1 MKDFWKKLSDQ
12 AFFKKLVCRETWKK
26 LLVWQKPQ
34 KITAA
39 IAGGVLVLILA
50 LVLSTNFAAGNT
62 VEAIRTCNFT
72 DAAIQYAEM
81 NGVLRWLSAGKIERE
96 LNDILPKTDYEL
108 AAPQME
114 ELNKLADLSRV
125 EEDSE
130 AMLVLRY
137 WNALKDG
144 DYAAAKT
151 LFEQMDGE
159 TAAMQTTSGA
169 DALTTYV
176 MSHSYLSREE
186 NELVSSAAIQN
197 YSDCE
202 AFLQLL
208 GEKNFDAQLLPQIKL
223 MLKLGDYVKYNPIYA
238 LFKENRDTVDEAD
251 SRLKTGISFLNE
263 GDEKSAKA
271 YLNSAVTLLQEA
283 EASCA
288 EADSSKAWVEE
299 YSAAIHALSKAVETL
314 RDQVVT
320 DGTYAPDDYEAAQTD
335 YQSICSKI
343 VKIIAEVAS
352 QLPTQQP

>member
-1 MKDFWKKLSDQ
+1 MKEFWKKLMDQ
-12 AFFKKLVCRETWKK
+12 PFIKKLFCPETWKK

-39 IAGGVLVLILA
+39 IAGGVLVLIAA
-50 LVLSTNFAAGNT
+50 LLLTTNFAAGNT
-62 VEAIRTCNFT
+62 VEAIRTGNFSE
-72 DAAIQYAEM
+72 AAAQYEDM
-81 NGVLRWLSAGKIERE
+81 NGFLRYLTAGKIESE
-96 LNDILPKTDYEL
+96 LNEILPKTEYEL
-108 AAPQME
+108 VSPQME
-114 ELNKLADLSRV
+114 GLNKLADLSRV

-130 AMLVLRY
+130 AMLILRY
-137 WNALKDG
+137 WNALKNG

-151 LFEQMDGE
+151 LFEKMDGE
-159 TAAMQTTSGA
+159 TAAVQTASGA

-202 AFLQLL
+202 AFLHLL
-208 GEKNFDAQLLPQIKL
+208 GEKNYDAQLLPQIKR

-263 GDEKSAKA
+263 GDAKSAKA

-283 EASCA
+283 EATCA

-352 QLPTQQP
+352 QLPTQQS

>member
-12 AFFKKLVCRETWKK
+12 AFFKKLFCRETWKK

-263 GDEKSAKA
+263 GDAKSAKA

-320 DGTYAPDDYEAAQTD
+320 DGTYALDDYEAAQTD